1 VRVRAFEGEKRGCG
15 AKSEVKEPGRSAA
28 VKEKDLRYPNYR
40 AMPRHFHP
48 SMALIFSFFAA

>member
-28 VKEKDLRYPNYR
+28 VKEKD
-40 AMPRHFHP
+40 P
-48 SMALIFSFFAA
+48 SYATLITVSCHAISTLPWP